1 MVHLVLHVLLGA
13 QVLREPEMQRLRETA
28 EVVKVVKAAE
38 ADAGGT
44 EGLQQRLTEGQ
55 VLREPSGHGCSDGVC
70 DADEC
75 WPSGGLA
82 GWRQPGQYVAKW
94 LDEAERLD
102 EADPCSS
109 MQLVPHIEHT

>member
-1 MVHLVLHVLLGA
+1 MVHLVLHVLLRA

-28 EVVKVVKAAE
+28 EVVKAAE

-75 WPSGGLA
+75 WAS
-82 GWRQPGQYVAKW
+82 GWRQPGQYV
-94 LDEAERLD
+94 AERLD

>member
-1 MVHLVLHVLLGA
+1 M
-13 QVLREPEMQRLRETA
+13 
-28 EVVKVVKAAE
+28 VKAAE

-75 WPSGGLA
+75 WPSGWLA
-82 GWRQPGQYVAKW
+82 GWRQPGQYVA
-94 LDEAERLD
+94 ERLD
-102 EADPCSS
+102 EAVCGGTDPCSS